1 MRFLIVD
8 DELFAREDLKDVL
21 RKVDSNAHIYEAEHY
36 EGAVDICNS
45 NKIDVAFLDVELPGK
60 NGIVLAKALKDICPQ
75 LNVIMVTAYA
85 SYAMDAFALYV
96 SGYLLKPV
104 LAKDLKTALEHL
116 RYPVISREHQDV
128 PKEKQGLYMQCFG
141 NFEVFYDGI
150 PLVFKRS
157 KAKEVLAYLICL
169 RGATA
174 SAAEITAVLWE
185 DEYSTKDYQSYLR
198 QAFAELK
205 RVLTECHHEHILIH
219 NRNAYAINANAIQCD
234 WYDFLHN
241 GSEQHFQKYGSQI
254 EFMSQYSWA
263 EVYHFDLSHQ

>member
-8 DELFAREDLKDVL
+8 DELFAREDLKTVL
-21 RKVDSNAHIYEAEHY
+21 QKVDSHAHIDEADCY
-36 EGAVDICNS
+36 QGAIEICQN

-60 NGIVLAKALKDICPQ
+60 NGIVLAKALKDICPR

-104 LAKDLKTALEHL
+104 LDEDLITALEHL
-116 RYPVISREHQDV
+116 RYPVSREEH
-128 PKEKQGLYMQCFG
+128 KEKQELYVQCFG
-141 NFEVFYDGI
+141 NFEVFYQGN
-150 PLVFKRS
+150 PLMFKRS

-174 SAAEITAVLWE
+174 SAAEITAVLWD
-185 DEYSTKDYQSYLR
+185 DEYSTKDYQSYFR
-198 QAFAELK
+198 QAVAELR
-205 RVLTECHHEHILIH
+205 RVLKECHYEHILIH
-219 NRNAYAINANAIQCD
+219 SRNAYAVNINAIECD

-241 GSEQHFQKYGSQI
+241 GSEPYFQKYGSQI

-263 EVYHFDLSHQ
+263 EMYHFNLSHQ